1 MEHNGNV
8 PQFPAPGQCFIL
20 LHTADDDVQVFV
32 LQREAADVAQNGKDL
47 IALLQQLAHQILSQK
62 SAGTGDQ
69 YLLHGVPSCLTAQP
83 P

>member
-8 PQFPAPGQCFIL
+8 PQLPAPGQRFIL
-20 LHTADDDVQVFV
+20 LHAADDDVQVFV

-47 IALLQQLAHQILSQK
+47 IALLQQLAHQILPQK
-62 SAGTGDQ
+62 SPGTGDQ